1 MSDLKTELAALK
13 ARLEELERKAKPQA
27 PTNFNAGPVG
37 PTTTEL
43 ALSRLS
49 MSPEVIAEFASAIPR
64 DMAQEMI
71 NERRAPQNL
80 APLTAG
86 TAGSATPRLEP
97 NRTGWRDPGP
107 LEVPGGQRT
116 QDLIGGLC
124 DVQDARDR
132 AELIA
137 KEAQRLAP
145 AKK

>member
-1 MSDLKTELAALK
+1 M
-13 ARLEELERKAKPQA
+13 
-27 PTNFNAGPVG
+27 
-37 PTTTEL
+37 
-43 ALSRLS
+43 
-49 MSPEVIAEFASAIPR
+49 AEFAAAIPA
-64 DMAQEMI
+64 DMAREMI

-80 APLTAG
+80 APL

-116 QDLIGGLC
+116 QDLIGNLC

-137 KEAQRLAP
+137 KEAQRLA
-145 AKK
+145 KK